1 MIETY
6 TIPTYVTEINLD
18 NVKRKIPFK
27 CGVAKLYIKSFQCL
41 ISYKIDEEGLIYEES
56 FDCDYDY
63 YDVELKI
70 LSLDDNVIC
79 EESIK
84 DIKEFAEYISKE
96 DELIYNCI
104 EEMFYDGE
112 LENADDEVLI
122 DKFISSIKENLDD
135 YCYGEIP

>member
-1 MIETY
+1 MIEAY
-6 TIPTYVTEINLD
+6 TISTYFIDVSLD
-18 NVKRKIPFK
+18 NITRKIPFE
-27 CGVAKLYIKSFQCL
+27 CGVAELIINSYRCS
-41 ISYKIDEEGLIYEES
+41 ISYQLDETLNIYDAEINT
-56 FDCDYDY
+56 DYDY

-84 DIKEFAEYISKE
+84 DIKKFAEYISKE

-122 DKFISSIKENLDD
+122 DKIIDSTRENLDD
-135 YCYGEIP
+135 YCYEEVD

>member
-1 MIETY
+1 MIESY
-6 TIPTYVTEINLD
+6 TIPTYIIEINLN

-27 CGVAKLYIKSFQCL
+27 CGVAELHIKNFQCL
-41 ISYKIDEEGLIYEES
+41 ISYKINDEGLIYEEN
-56 FDCDYDY
+56 FDCDYNW

-79 EESIK
+79 EESIE
-84 DIKEFAEYISKE
+84 DIKNFAKYLSKE

-104 EEMFYDGE
+104 EEMFYDRE

-122 DKFISSIKENLDD
+122 NKIVNSIKENLDD
-135 YCYGEIP
+135 YCYGEDS